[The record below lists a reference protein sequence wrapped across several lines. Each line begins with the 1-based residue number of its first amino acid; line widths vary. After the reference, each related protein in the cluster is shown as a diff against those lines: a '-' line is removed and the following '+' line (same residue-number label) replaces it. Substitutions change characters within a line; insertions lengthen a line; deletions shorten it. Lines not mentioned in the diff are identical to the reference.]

1 MNPDKK
7 AISDRL
13 INETGS
19 WRSIELRYHED
30 YTCDGK
36 MDAQSYSSYRNE
48 CLYIETATGRRRME
62 SRLTPGDG
70 DRIIT
75 TIDYCDGTKSANDTR
90 TDLIRTGK
98 TIPLSRQVVLR
109 RTFGLEESGLN
120 QRPEPLRYFYVGME
134 PLAKAI
140 DRAAPLGEG
149 KVIWR
154 GCEGFLFA
162 KVKVWGD
169 SIDFVYR
176 LDRETSIPLRVDY
189 FKNYEANSTIEPET
203 FWRALKLESYG
214 GVTLASKSEMIS
226 SIGSKP
232 ENRILQKYT
241 ITIDSVG
248 FDASYPESLFWPEIT
263 QDVHVIDR
271 ITGKRSFPRVEST
284 VKVAEGVQPIRAIE
298 RDGGPFT
305 LGTTTLFVSL
315 ALLAAAAVIKL
326 RSVVIR
332 T

>member
-13 INETGS
+13 IKKTGS

-75 TIDYCDGTKSANDTR
+75 TIDYCNGTKSANDTR
-90 TDLIRTGK
+90 TDLIRMGK
-98 TIPLSRQVVLR
+98 TIPLRRQVVVR
-109 RTFGLEESGLN
+109 ATFGLEESGFN

-140 DRAAPLGEG
+140 DRAAPSGEG
-149 KVIWR
+149 RVIGR
-154 GCEGFLFA
+154 DCESFLFA
-162 KVKVWGD
+162 DVKVWGD

-189 FKNYEANSTIEPET
+189 FKNMDVNSTIEPDT
-203 FWRALKLESYG
+203 FWRALKLESYR
-214 GVTLASKSEMIS
+214 GVTFVSKSEMIHS
-226 SIGSKP
+226 VGSKP
-232 ENRILQKYT
+232 ENRILQKHT

-248 FDASYPESLFWPEIT
+248 FDASYPESLFWPEMT
-263 QDVHVIDR
+263 RDVHVIDR
-271 ITGKRSFPRVEST
+271 ITGKRSFPKVEST
-284 VKVAEGVQPIRAIE
+284 VKVPDGVQPIRAIE
-298 RDGGPFT
+298 RDGGPLTFS
-305 LGTTTLFVSL
+305 TTALFVSF
-315 ALLAAAAVIKL
+315 AMLAAAAVIKL
-326 RSVVIR
+326 RSVFRR